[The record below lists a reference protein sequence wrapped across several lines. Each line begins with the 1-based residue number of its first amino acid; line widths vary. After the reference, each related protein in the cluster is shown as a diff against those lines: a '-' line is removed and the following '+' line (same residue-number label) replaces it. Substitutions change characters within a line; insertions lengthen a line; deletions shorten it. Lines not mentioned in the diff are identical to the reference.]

1 MISGLLSA
9 SVRTGKI
16 PQLES
21 WVFYVVME
29 MIASIDGDFLPRAP
43 VVPRV

>member
-1 MISGLLSA
+1 MIYGLLSA
-9 SVRTGKI
+9 SVRTVKI

-29 MIASIDGDFLPRAP
+29 MISSIDGDFLPWAA
-43 VVPRV
+43 VVPNA